1 MIERT
6 LEPTGGTGLRGK
18 RAVPR
23 GVYDPSFFLRR
34 TAAVVGM
41 ALVFMALGAL
51 SGTYVGFDFMQAILD
66 VPGGLMWMA
75 TQFVPSLTSL
85 QKLDT
90 ILPALGSTILASI
103 ASSCTAAACAYIC
116 AVLGSRSVGVG
127 GPFPLIVRA
136 VASLFRNIP
145 VVAWAFILLFSF
157 KQSEFTGFFA
167 LFLTSFGYLT
177 RCFLESIDEMSA
189 GPVEALRASGAT
201 YGQIVAQA
209 VIPMSITSVISWV
222 MYMIETNI
230 RDATLIGLLTGTG
243 IGFVFDVYYK
253 SFRYDIAGL
262 VILSIILVVI
272 ACELTSNFVRR
283 KIVEPAVLPNGR
295 RVDAAASRI
304 TRSRGDAGSSRT
316 EVRFAPAIPT
326 TSGTAET
333 LAGGTNDL
341 CDMGVLAGAR
351 TSRSGK
357 IKVHVA
363 SKSNVALY
371 AVLGVLAAITVF
383 ALAVMDYGKVAFPVA
398 MAAAVDD
405 FVTMMTQPG
414 LGGHFTLPDV
424 MEGLFVS
431 LALALL
437 TTFIGAVI
445 AFVLGLLASCNLSSK
460 GMSNAIKVFM
470 SVARAVPT
478 ILWVLVFSVAIGLGP
493 EAAVTGLL
501 FHSVAYLVKAYSESF
516 EEVDAG
522 VLEALRASGASWWQV
537 VFQGVV
543 PEKVNEML
551 SWTFIRFE
559 INFVNAVAV
568 GAVAGAG
575 GIGYQL
581 FLAGSFY
588 YNIHEVG
595 LIVYLCLAVAV
606 VLEAAATKLR
616 KRYIV
621 QH

>member
-1 MIERT
+1 MAASTLSTTYSATVDLLATCTLTFPER
-6 LEPTGGTGLRGK
+6 
-18 RAVPR
+18 
-23 GVYDPSFFLRR
+23 D
-34 TAAVVGM
+34 
-41 ALVFMALGAL
+41 
-51 SGTYVGFDFMQAILD
+51 
-66 VPGGLMWMA
+66 
-75 TQFVPSLTSL
+75 
-85 QKLDT
+85 
-90 ILPALGSTILASI
+90 
-103 ASSCTAAACAYIC
+103 
-116 AVLGSRSVGVG
+116 
-127 GPFPLIVRA
+127 VRA
-136 VASLFRNIP
+136 PMPHR
-145 VVAWAFILLFSF
+145 SF
-157 KQSEFTGFFA
+157 VSP
-167 LFLTSFGYLT
+167 S
-177 RCFLESIDEMSA
+177 RVSA
-189 GPVEALRASGAT
+189 
-201 YGQIVAQA
+201 
-209 VIPMSITSVISWV
+209 
-222 MYMIETNI
+222 
-230 RDATLIGLLTGTG
+230 
-243 IGFVFDVYYK
+243 
-253 SFRYDIAGL
+253 
-262 VILSIILVVI
+262 
-272 ACELTSNFVRR
+272 
-283 KIVEPAVLPNGR
+283 
-295 RVDAAASRI
+295 
-304 TRSRGDAGSSRT
+304 
-316 EVRFAPAIPT
+316 APAPIPSASAEAPCT
-326 TSGTAET
+326 MPTS
-333 LAGGTNDL
+333 
-341 CDMGVLAGAR
+341 
-351 TSRSGK
+351 S
-357 IKVHVA
+357 
-363 SKSNVALY
+363 
-371 AVLGVLAAITVF
+371 
-383 ALAVMDYGKVAFPVA
+383 A
-398 MAAAVDD
+398 MAAAVED

-424 MEGLFVS
+424 IEGLFVS

-445 AFVLGLLASCNLSSK
+445 AFVLGLLAACNLSSK

-606 VLEAAATKLR
+606 VLEVAATQLR

>member
-1 MIERT
+1 MTERV
-6 LEPTGGTGLRGK
+6 LQSAGFLSRRRGR

-23 GVYDPSFFLRR
+23 GAYDPSFFLRR

-41 ALVFMALGAL
+41 ALVFVALGAL

-66 VPGGLMWMA
+66 VPGGLVWMA

-103 ASSCTAAACAYIC
+103 ASSCTAAVLAYIC

-209 VIPMSITSVISWV
+209 VVPMSITSVISWV

-262 VILSIILVVI
+262 VILSIVLVVI

-283 KIVEPAVLPNGR
+283 K
-295 RVDAAASRI
+295 
-304 TRSRGDAGSSRT
+304 
-316 EVRFAPAIPT
+316 
-326 TSGTAET
+326 
-333 LAGGTNDL
+333 
-341 CDMGVLAGAR
+341 
-351 TSRSGK
+351 
-357 IKVHVA
+357 
-363 SKSNVALY
+363 
-371 AVLGVLAAITVF
+371 
-383 ALAVMDYGKVAFPVA
+383 
-398 MAAAVDD
+398 
-405 FVTMMTQPG
+405 
-414 LGGHFTLPDV
+414 
-424 MEGLFVS
+424 
-431 LALALL
+431 
-437 TTFIGAVI
+437 VI
-445 AFVLGLLASCNLSSK
+445 
-460 GMSNAIKVFM
+460 
-470 SVARAVPT
+470 
-478 ILWVLVFSVAIGLGP
+478 
-493 EAAVTGLL
+493 
-501 FHSVAYLVKAYSESF
+501 
-516 EEVDAG
+516 
-522 VLEALRASGASWWQV
+522 
-537 VFQGVV
+537 
-543 PEKVNEML
+543 
-551 SWTFIRFE
+551 
-559 INFVNAVAV
+559 
-568 GAVAGAG
+568 
-575 GIGYQL
+575 
-581 FLAGSFY
+581 
-588 YNIHEVG
+588 
-595 LIVYLCLAVAV
+595 
-606 VLEAAATKLR
+606 
-616 KRYIV
+616 
-621 QH
+621 

>member
-1 MIERT
+1 MMANAD
-6 LEPTGGTGLRGK
+6 K
-18 RAVPR
+18 V
-23 GVYDPSFFLRR
+23 
-34 TAAVVGM
+34 AAEANAAAIAEDVGIVQG
-41 ALVFMALGAL
+41 ASADALGI
-51 SGTYVGFDFMQAILD
+51 G
-66 VPGGLMWMA
+66 
-75 TQFVPSLTSL
+75 
-85 QKLDT
+85 
-90 ILPALGSTILASI
+90 
-103 ASSCTAAACAYIC
+103 
-116 AVLGSRSVGVG
+116 
-127 GPFPLIVRA
+127 
-136 VASLFRNIP
+136 
-145 VVAWAFILLFSF
+145 
-157 KQSEFTGFFA
+157 
-167 LFLTSFGYLT
+167 
-177 RCFLESIDEMSA
+177 A
-189 GPVEALRASGAT
+189 GA
-201 YGQIVAQA
+201 
-209 VIPMSITSVISWV
+209 
-222 MYMIETNI
+222 
-230 RDATLIGLLTGTG
+230 
-243 IGFVFDVYYK
+243 
-253 SFRYDIAGL
+253 
-262 VILSIILVVI
+262 
-272 ACELTSNFVRR
+272 
-283 KIVEPAVLPNGR
+283 
-295 RVDAAASRI
+295 
-304 TRSRGDAGSSRT
+304 
-316 EVRFAPAIPT
+316 
-326 TSGTAET
+326 AET
-333 LAGGTNDL
+333 LADVTNDL
-341 CDMGVLAGAR
+341 CDMGALTGTR

-363 SKSNVALY
+363 SKSTVALY
-371 AVLGVLAAITVF
+371 VVLGVLAAITVF
-383 ALAVMDYGKVAFPVA
+383 ALVVMDYGKVSFPAA
-398 MAAAVDD
+398 MAAAVED

-414 LGGHFTLPDV
+414 LGGHF
-424 MEGLFVS
+424 
-431 LALALL
+431 ALL

-445 AFVLGLLASCNLSSK
+445 AFVLGLLAACNLSSK

-606 VLEAAATKLR
+606 VLEVAATQLR